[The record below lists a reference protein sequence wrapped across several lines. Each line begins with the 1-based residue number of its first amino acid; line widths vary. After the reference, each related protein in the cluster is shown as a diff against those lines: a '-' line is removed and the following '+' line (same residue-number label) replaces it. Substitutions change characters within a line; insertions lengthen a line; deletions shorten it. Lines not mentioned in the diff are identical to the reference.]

1 VDLDPINRAT
11 FRQNVQEL
19 APVGIIRKDV
29 PAFVAPA
36 SDVVPGAGVLNPQG
50 AGHRILSRD
59 IKFDNV
65 GKTDQYLFIAS
76 TACQSI
82 VKV

>member
-1 VDLDPINRAT
+1 MKVVGHQNVAVDLDLINRAT

-59 IKFDNV
+59 IKFDTV
-65 GKTDQYLFIAS
+65 RKTN
-76 TACQSI
+76 
-82 VKV
+82 

>member
-1 VDLDPINRAT
+1 
-11 FRQNVQEL
+11 L

-59 IKFDNV
+59 INFDTV
-65 GKTDQYLFIAS
+65 GKTD
-76 TACQSI
+76 
-82 VKV
+82 